1 MNENQIH
8 DFYHLGGTS
17 LLAPGGHQQQQQ
29 QPQHH
34 QQQQQQQQQPI
45 ADLLGLSSETT
56 DTVIPTSPQ
65 QQPQQSHFNN
75 TDFTS
80 TQAST
85 QASLQSSIQQES
97 TRNQLAQSQYHNESQ
112 AVQELERQIASQKEA
127 LAKIKQ
133 EAEEAEKELAAEKE
147 KKEKLTKELQMYRQE
162 TKHFSTR
169 AENAQEETKQVKKE
183 IEELENSRK
192 AATMS
197 PLQSAASPTFNN
209 TSASPTASHDDF
221 FTLSSATPSLFAK
234 VQDASSTPASLP
246 QAMSPSSSS
255 QKSYD
260 PFAGFK
266 VHQEKKGSPT
276 LSAASLNHLKEETE
290 KKKSVGSPNVDISDI
305 ESKFPDLSTMEQ
317 NFQMPTSP
325 SLSTTSQK
333 KPEPI
338 SSPKSIVFASAAG
351 KNDDSLF
358 KPSKDNIFGL
368 VDKPK
373 TSDVFPE
380 KPTTA
385 SSSKYGFDLSAF
397 EPSTSTQSGNNM
409 SVKDELSSLFGG
421 SQTEEKPAPNF
432 SDAFSSEKPAEKPT
446 SNGFD
451 DIFGAPAATN
461 KSNSFEDIFF
471 QK

>member
-8 DFYHLGGTS
+8 DVYHLGGTS
-17 LLAPGGHQQQQQ
+17 LLAPGGHPQQQQQ
-29 QPQHH
+29 QQQQQHH

-65 QQPQQSHFNN
+65 QQPQQSHFNS
-75 TDFTS
+75 TDFT
-80 TQAST
+80 ST

-183 IEELENSRK
+183 IEELEKSRK
-192 AATMS
+192 AATVS
-197 PLQSAASPTFNN
+197 PLQLAASPTFNN
-209 TSASPTASHDDF
+209 TSASPTASHNDF

-234 VQDASSTPASLP
+234 VEDASSTPASLP

-266 VHQEKKGSPT
+266 AHQEKKGSPT
-276 LSAASLNHLKEETE
+276 PSAASLNHLKEETE

-333 KPEPI
+333 KPEPV
-338 SSPKSIVFASAAG
+338 SSPKSTVSASAAG
-351 KNDDSLF
+351 KKDDSLF

-385 SSSKYGFDLSAF
+385 SSSSKYGFDLSAF
-397 EPSTSTQSGNNM
+397 EPSTSTQSGNM

-446 SNGFD
+446 NNGFD

-461 KSNSFEDIFF
+461 KTNSFEDIFF